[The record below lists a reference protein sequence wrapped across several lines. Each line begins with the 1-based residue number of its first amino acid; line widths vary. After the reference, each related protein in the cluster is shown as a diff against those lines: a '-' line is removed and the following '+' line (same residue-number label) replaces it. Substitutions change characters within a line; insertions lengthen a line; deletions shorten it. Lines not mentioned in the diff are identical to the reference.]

1 MVGLVYYWVCHMSL
15 TQGFRPQPSFPRFWR
30 NPNYDNPLIDWWSN
44 LVNGRTRV
52 PGNCAILPIFN
63 PLLSWICWMHCLKLL
78 KEWNLSHGNHMESLS
93 TTVRCC
99 SKSRDLPRPISCFC
113 LCPYKLY
120 IKDRHGMVRIP
131 VGWTISQ
138 QPSGLTAPVLRFLRF
153 PPPPLQP
160 LMLPRPPPLFRCC
173 PRLRRRHRLLR
184 P

>member
-30 NPNYDNPLIDWWSN
+30 NPNYDNPLIDWWVKSGKWKDTSSRELCHTAN
-44 LVNGRTRV
+44 IQPIAKLDMLD
-52 PGNCAILPIFN
+52 ALPQVAEGVESQ
-63 PLLSWICWMHCLKLL
+63 PW
-78 KEWNLSHGNHMESLS
+78 ESLS
-93 TTVRCC
+93 TTVRC

-120 IKDRHGMVRIP
+120 PHRYIKDRHDMVRIP
-131 VGWTISQ
+131 VGWTIS

-160 LMLPRPPPLFRCC
+160 LMPPRPPPLFRCC

>member
-78 KEWNLSHGNHMESLS
+78 KEWNLSHGNHCQQLS
-93 TTVRCC
+93 AVQNPGTFHDPYHV
-99 SKSRDLPRPISCFC
+99 SVYAPIH
-113 LCPYKLY
+113 Y
-120 IKDRHGMVRIP
+120 IPIDI
-131 VGWTISQ
+131 
-138 QPSGLTAPVLRFLRF
+138 
-153 PPPPLQP
+153 
-160 LMLPRPPPLFRCC
+160 
-173 PRLRRRHRLLR
+173 
-184 P
+184 